1 MSMRSI
7 ECKIMN
13 IQLQQLQQGQKPQKK
28 FSHLAALLSKVTEYL
43 LKKHLFTEEVNSEL
57 TLLPLN
63 ILK

>member
-13 IQLQQLQQGQKPQKK
+13 IQLQQLQQGQKPQKT

-43 LKKHLFTEEVNSEL
+43 LKNHLFTEEVNSEL